1 MGIFARLKQEI
12 DVNILAIAAS
22 AILAMGT
29 PHTTTLSHQGEDH
42 AVSYTP
48 KVAVRYQTVG
58 MSAGLRSSTERCRWT
73 GVVAV
78 DRHLHDGAGRRLT
91 TALPDTHRM
100 EGSRHGACAPAR
112 AAIDREIAARHPE
125 VTAHVQRVAA
135 ADRDA
140 ALADLRTGR
149 QFASN

>member
-1 MGIFARLKQEI
+1 MNIFAI
-12 DVNILAIAAS
+12 TAS
-22 AILAMGT
+22 AVLAMGS
-29 PHTTTLSHQGEDH
+29 PHTATLSHQGEDH
-42 AVSYTP
+42 AVTYTP
-48 KVAVRYQTVG
+48 KVAVEYRTVG
-58 MSAGLRSSTERCRWT
+58 MSAGPRPSTERCRWVGT
-73 GVVAV
+73 VAV
-78 DRHLHDGAGRRLT
+78 DRHLHDDQGRRLT
-91 TALPDTHRM
+91 KTLDAVHRM

-112 AAIDREIAARHPE
+112 AAIDQEIAARHDE